1 MAFNKKS
8 RSDYQM
14 KVNFGKIEKN
24 VLLESNQTPEKI
36 VKDYATGG
44 WRKLLSG
51 LTNLGIAA
59 AYGVAAAGTVSSFGT
74 PAWIWAGLA
83 VIFFAVSGT
92 FGLLIKSLLLG
103 ADNIVRRNPRMRN
116 LFDLAK
122 KDSESMDLIESLKK
136 ELDAK
141 KPNKEKVKDLKR
153 KLIHRFKALE
163 KKQVSFNESLFIEIS
178 NVNENLFDGKEV
190 TEKEANDE
198 MKRKEEVKKQE
209 KKEKANEARKIRI
222 GNSKPVKGQTTIDE
236 FL

>member
-1 MAFNKKS
+1 
-8 RSDYQM
+8 M

-24 VLLESNQTPEKI
+24 VLLESSQTPEKI

-44 WRKLLSG
+44 WRKVLSG
-51 LTNLGIAA
+51 LANVAIAA
-59 AYGVAAAGTVSSFGT
+59 AYGVAIAGAATSIGTA
-74 PAWIWAGLA
+74 AWMWAGIA

-92 FGLLIKSLLLG
+92 FGLLIKALLLG

-122 KDSESMDLIESLKK
+122 KDNETMKIVESLKK
-136 ELDAK
+136 ELEK
-141 KPNKEKVKDLKR
+141 KDPSKEKVRTIKKE
-153 KLIHRFKALE
+153 LIHKFKSLE
-163 KKQVSFNESLFIEIS
+163 KGQVSFNESLFIEIG
-178 NVNENLFDGKEV
+178 NINENLFDGKEV